1 MENQNF
7 YDANEYLMRFDQ
19 ILNTMERRM
28 LSGSSTSNITKDFIK
43 AMIPHHEA
51 AILMCQNL
59 LKYPVSPT
67 LTEIAQNIIK
77 TQTREIETMR
87 IINRTSSSDQN
98 DSQTA
103 LTYYN
108 TYLSITRRMI
118 MRMMESARSI
128 DITLDFVT
136 EMIPHHEGAILM
148 CKNVLMYPINPK
160 LRQLAK
166 EIIEQQSR
174 GVKQL
179 LEIRNQLILR

>member
-1 MENQNF
+1 
-7 YDANEYLMRFDQ
+7 
-19 ILNTMERRM
+19 
-28 LSGSSTSNITKDFIK
+28 
-43 AMIPHHEA
+43 
-51 AILMCQNL
+51 
-59 LKYPVSPT
+59 
-67 LTEIAQNIIK
+67 
-77 TQTREIETMR
+77 MR

-174 GVKQL
+174 GVKKL